1 MEKASESNEAA
12 LDVWDC
18 GSPLYDSYEL
28 VSLSHQIE
36 RHLMKLPSLGC
47 SNRMNA
53 RNSHWADATT
63 IADSS
68 NARPKESSSLRR
80 RLGEFLGSKIWKRRR
95 VCSKEGQDAGF
106 ARHR

>member
-12 LDVWDC
+12 LDIWDC

-36 RHLMKLPSLGC
+36 RHLMKLPSLGG
-47 SNRMNA
+47 SNRMN
-53 RNSHWADATT
+53 WGDATT
-63 IADSS
+63 IADST
-68 NARPKESSSLRR
+68 NARPKGSSSLRR